1 MNNTE
6 SAITERFKKGFKEI
20 QVLLGPRQ
28 VGKTTSILNFLK
40 KYKEPYLYVSADEV
54 LETDIDWLDQ
64 AWQKAFDQSPNCL
77 LVIDEIQK
85 VHDWSS
91 QIKKLWDKQKTSKKS
106 HLKLFLLGSSSLK
119 IQKGLSE
126 SLTGRF
132 ELIRAYHWN
141 YVETQKIKKMSLENY
156 LLYGGYPGTYIY
168 IKDPTRF
175 SNYLTQSIIQTVIE
189 KDILQ
194 YHRIKN
200 PALFKQL
207 FEILSRLPSCE
218 ISYTKLLGQLQ
229 DKGNTDLIKDYLD
242 LYEGAYLFQQIHKY
256 QTSHFARKTSSPKII
271 PMASALIQITYKM
284 ASKENRGLV
293 FEALVGAD
301 LLRAELATYYWRDKD
316 SEVDFVVEHQNKVF
330 AIEVKSGKKKSSKS
344 LTVFKNKFPS
354 AVTIFINPEN
364 YEKFCTDPK
373 KFIERFID

>member
-1 MNNTE
+1 MKNTE
-6 SAITERFKKGFKEI
+6 SAIAERFEKGFKEI

-28 VGKTTSILNFLK
+28 VGKTTSIQSFLK
-40 KYKEPYLYVSADEV
+40 KYKEPSMYVSADEA
-54 LETDIDWLDQ
+54 LETDLDWLDRT
-64 AWQKAFDQSPNCL
+64 WQKAYDVSPNCL

-91 QIKKLWDKQKTSKKS
+91 QIKKLWDKQKISKKS
-106 HLKLFLLGSSSLK
+106 YLKLFLLGSSSLK

-141 YVETQKIKKMSLENY
+141 FLETQKIKKMSFENY
-156 LLYGGYPGTYIY
+156 MLYGGYPGAYDY
-168 IKDPTRF
+168 MKDADRF
-175 SNYLTQSIIQTVIE
+175 SNYLTKSIVQTVIE

-194 YHRIKN
+194 YNRIKN
-200 PALFKQL
+200 PSLFKQL

-242 LYEGAYLFQQIHKY
+242 LYEGAFLFQQVHKY

-271 PMASALIQITYKM
+271 PMTPAMIQIDYKT
-284 ASKENRGLV
+284 ASKENMGLA
-293 FEALVGAD
+293 FEALVGSD
-301 LLRAELATYYWRDKD
+301 LLRAELKTYYWRSKD
-316 SEVDFVVEHQNKVF
+316 NEVDFVIEYKNRVF

-344 LTVFKNKFPS
+344 LTVFKNNFPES
-354 AVTIFINPEN
+354 IVIFVNPEN
-364 YEKFCTDPK
+364 YEKFCADPK
-373 KFIERFID
+373 KFIERFI